1 MIRMIKNNWFMLKY
15 LYKARKEYIF
25 WEIGK
30 SIWNSATNLVTIYLF
45 KVLIDMLVGKKE
57 LINIIPIIL
66 AYAILKKGYDLLFE
80 YMMQIELP
88 KAKYAL
94 EKIITEDI
102 MTKALTIDLECYDN
116 TDFYNKYTKALAETG
131 GRAIAALNVISTFIF
146 HIISMIGLM
155 SLIFILEPFAIVLAT
170 FYFFSSLIFINK
182 NKEYMFERDMDVIP
196 YNRHA
201 DYCKSVFFSRE
212 SAKDLRIHNG
222 IAGYFK
228 DKYVESLNSAE
239 QKYMNVS
246 GKIYINDIVRTI
258 ALIITEM
265 ILPLTYFSHLYLQ
278 GSITIGSVTAL
289 WESTLNLAN
298 NANGFFYIY
307 SNLKQSSLYIEN
319 LKYILK
325 YVPKIHN
332 VENVVSVPKKIN
344 EIRFVNLTFAYPGSQ
359 EKVLKNVNLTIN
371 AKQKVAF
378 VGHNGAGKST
388 LIKLLLRLYDPS
400 EGYIAINGID
410 IRKFDLSEYR
420 ALFATMFQD
429 FSLFS
434 APISVNVAMK
444 KNIHDEDEQG
454 IIDSLTKVGL
464 YEKIINEPKGIHS
477 YYTKVFDDNGI
488 LLSGGE
494 MQKLALARNLA
505 NVNKSLIGIYDEPS
519 SALDPESES
528 VFYDN
533 ILKMLNTKIL
543 IFISHRLSTTC
554 EADMIYLLEEGSVV
568 ESGNHDEL
576 MKIDGKY
583 AHIFRLQ
590 AERYKYD
597 LIQDEILHYKY
608 N

>member
-1 MIRMIKNNWFMLKY
+1 MILMIKNNWFMLKY

-30 SIWNSATNLVTIYLF
+30 SIWSSATELITIYLF

-80 YMMQIELP
+80 YIMQIELP

-102 MTKALTIDLECYDN
+102 ITKALTIDLECYDN

-146 HIISMIGLM
+146 NIISMIGLM
-155 SLIFILEPFAIVLAT
+155 SLIFVMEPFAIVLAT
-170 FYFFSSLIFINK
+170 FYFFSSLIFVNK

-239 QKYMNVS
+239 QKYMNAS

-265 ILPLTYFSHLYLQ
+265 ILPLTYFSHLYLK

-289 WESTLNLAN
+289 WESMRNLAN
-298 NANGFFYIY
+298 NASGFFYTY

-325 YVPKIHN
+325 YVPKIRD
-332 VENVVSVPKKIN
+332 VENVVRVPKEIH
-344 EIRFVNLTFAYPGSQ
+344 EIRFVNLTFTYPGSQ
-359 EKVLKNVNLTIN
+359 EKVLKNVNLTIK

-444 KNIHDEDEQG
+444 KNIDDEDEQG

-477 YYTKVFDDNGI
+477 YYTKIFDDNGI

-533 ILKMLNTKIL
+533 ILKILNTKIL